1 MSRQTAL
8 WTLIV
13 TQVVYVLFVP
23 VWLFMTGIAVMAISD
38 PNAGMAAS
46 LLVMICVLL
55 YPVGLLLALILGW
68 IKFGRRRYKA
78 AMIWNAIPWLWI
90 APLGGF
96 LISANS

>member
-1 MSRQTAL
+1 MTRQTAL
-8 WTLIV
+8 WTLIS
-13 TQVVYVLFVP
+13 TQIVYVLFVP

-38 PNAGMAAS
+38 PNAGLAGS

-55 YPVGLLLALILGW
+55 YPVGLALALILGW
-68 IKFGRRRYKA
+68 IKFGRRRFKA

-96 LISANS
+96 LIYANS

>member
-8 WTLIV
+8 WTLIS
-13 TQVVYVLFVP
+13 TQIVYVLFVP

-38 PNAGMAAS
+38 PNAGLAGS

-55 YPVGLLLALILGW
+55 YPVGLALALILGW
-68 IKFGRRRYKA
+68 IKFGRRHFKA

-96 LISANS
+96 LIYANS